1 MKTNLL
7 QRLTQGALVAALGAS
22 VAGCGGVVT
31 PGGQNAGVTGA
42 AAGGAS
48 AGADSQLQRCTSP
61 LGTIAVDD
69 GRNAD
74 WWGQF
79 GSATKVTSIDPLL
92 RLAVQQS
99 NCFVITSIGNQKSDA
114 RLSRITQLQRNSG
127 EYRAGSKQQKG
138 QRVAADYYMEPQIV
152 INDSPIGGIGSMI
165 GGLIG
170 NSAVA
175 AVAGH
180 LQTKASVVTL
190 TLFDVR
196 SAVQI
201 AASEG
206 SSTATNYGAA
216 LGGFGGGVGGAL
228 AGFSSTPEGKA
239 TVVAFIDG
247 RQLDGDQLRRG
258 AGRLRRRRGWCAGGL
273 LVDAGRQG
281 DGRRVH
287 RRVQQ
292 DGRRAAQ
299 LQGAGRQGRAGP
311 RWPAAGQLTSSGRRG
326 APADG

>member
-1 MKTNLL
+1 MKTVFSNPLIL
-7 QRLTQGALVAALGAS
+7 KAAS
-22 VAGCGGVVT
+22 VAGLAASLAACGGIVS

-42 AAGGAS
+42 AGGAVS
-48 AGADSQLQRCTSP
+48 AGADPTLQRCSAP

-74 WWGQF
+74 WWGPF

-114 RLSRITQLQRNSG
+114 RLMRITDMQRNSG
-127 EYRAGSKQQKG
+127 EYRAGSKQHKG

-152 INDSPIGGIGSMI
+152 INDSPIGGVGSMI

-175 AVAGH
+175 MLAGSVK
-180 LQTKASVVTL
+180 TKASVVTL

-201 AASEG
+201 AAAEG
-206 SSTATNYGAA
+206 SSTATNYGAVLA
-216 LGGFGGGVGGAL
+216 GFGGNVGGGLGGF
-228 AGFSSTPEGKA
+228 STTPEGKA
-239 TVVAFIDG
+239 TVAAFIDAWNKLVVAV
-247 RQLDGDQLRRG
+247 RNYKAQDVK
-258 AGRLRRRRGWCAGGL
+258 GGL
-273 LVDAGRQG
+273 GRG
-281 DGRRVH
+281 G
-287 RRVQQ
+287 
-292 DGRRAAQ
+292 Q
-299 LQGAGRQGRAGP
+299 LQVN
-311 RWPAAGQLTSSGRRG
+311 
-326 APADG
+326 